1 MSQYGSGTIPAGTNT
16 IIPQLIIGCKN
27 LSTVLED
34 TFPHGVSFTSYAK
47 ENLFWDFP
55 FLIVSNKYDSLCHV
69 NYTGSFV
76 RLG

>member
-1 MSQYGSGTIPAGTNT
+1 MSQYGIGTIPADTNT
-16 IIPQLIIGCKN
+16 IIPQLIIGRKN
-27 LSTVLED
+27 SSTVLED

-55 FLIVSNKYDSLCHV
+55 FVMVSNKYDSLCNV
-69 NYTGSFV
+69 NYTGSFM

>member
-16 IIPQLIIGCKN
+16 IIQQLIIGCKN
-27 LSTVLED
+27 SSTVLED